1 MTKSKLRRAIAAV
14 LCLAC
19 VVLIVIGSIN
29 LPKKNNDA
37 GQTVLNGLRTRT
49 LLNITGDGV
58 VESYV
63 NIAKKQAQEKA
74 RDKAPQGAQNKARDK
89 APQGEREKT

>member
-37 GQTVLNGLRTRT
+37 GQTILNGLRPRT
-49 LLNITGDGV
+49 
-58 VESYV
+58 
-63 NIAKKQAQEKA
+63 
-74 RDKAPQGAQNKARDK
+74 P
-89 APQGEREKT
+89 